1 MSEPI
6 QNAAIEDVLSSIR
19 RLVSEDTRKETP
31 DETVRQPEK
40 APRLVLTPALRVAE
54 TGAAETGAEGEL
66 SVSEGDDRQGDSSL
80 PEEPVEVSWEPI
92 ETPGEQATHG
102 INDGAIQEL
111 VDEAFAGIIAEDL
124 TEPQDTSDGA
134 QAPWA
139 NPDKTTLFEAAKVE
153 ILTNPVHVP
162 EEVAEEEAAEEEAAQ
177 VTGAGDAGEHSD
189 FDVADDDAE
198 GRTLASRFAAMEAV
212 IASTPDQWE
221 PDGDVGD
228 DYAGTPTETM
238 DWQDH
243 VEEDAAARAADPA
256 EELVVE
262 AAAEEIAGEG
272 SEFPEQAGEEPL
284 SPEETADRE
293 SVFADDTFLDEESL
307 RELVADIV
315 RQELQGALG
324 ERITRNVRKLVRRE
338 IHRALAAHDL
348 D

>member
-19 RLVSEDTRKETP
+19 RLVSEDTRREAP
-31 DETVRQPEK
+31 EETVRQPEK

-54 TGAAETGAEGEL
+54 SAPSAEAGTAGANEDL
-66 SVSEGDDRQGDSSL
+66 SVSAASDDPEDL
-80 PEEPVEVSWEPI
+80 PAPEASRD
-92 ETPGEQATHG
+92 QDMHG

-111 VDEAFAGIIAEDL
+111 VDEAFAGILAGDEADL
-124 TEPQDTSDGA
+124 AGAGDGA
-134 QAPWA
+134 PAPWA
-139 NPDKTTLFEAAKVE
+139 DPDKTTLFEAARVE

-162 EEVAEEEAAEEEAAQ
+162 EDMADAVEDPEPVAEEAAEQAESG
-177 VTGAGDAGEHSD
+177 GASERPDQ
-189 FDVADDDAE
+189 
-198 GRTLASRFAAMEAV
+198 TLASRFAAMEAV

-243 VEEDAAARAADPA
+243 VEEDEPADMSEPA
-256 EELVVE
+256 EEMVLD
-262 AAAEEIAGEG
+262 AAAEELTEDAPEVPESAAEAPADTEEAG
-272 SEFPEQAGEEPL
+272 
-284 SPEETADRE
+284 DRDT
-293 SVFADDTFLDEESL
+293 VFADDTFLDEESL

>member
-19 RLVSEDTRKETP
+19 RLVSEDTRREAP
-31 DETVRQPEK
+31 EETVRQPEK

-54 TGAAETGAEGEL
+54 SAPSAEAETAGAGEDL
-66 SVSEGDDRQGDSSL
+66 SVSAVPDPEDL
-80 PEEPVEVSWEPI
+80 PAPEAAR
-92 ETPGEQATHG
+92 EQDMHG

-111 VDEAFAGIIAEDL
+111 VDEAFAGILAGDEADVAGAG
-124 TEPQDTSDGA
+124 DGA
-134 QAPWA
+134 PAPWA
-139 NPDKTTLFEAAKVE
+139 DPDKTTLFEAARVE

-162 EEVAEEEAAEEEAAQ
+162 EDMADAVEHPEPVAEETAEQAEPGVAAEGPDQ
-177 VTGAGDAGEHSD
+177 
-189 FDVADDDAE
+189 
-198 GRTLASRFAAMEAV
+198 TLASRFAAMEAV

-243 VEEDAAARAADPA
+243 VEEDEPADMSEPA
-256 EELVVE
+256 EEMVLE
-262 AAAEEIAGEG
+262 AAAEELTDDAPEVPESAAEAPAGTE
-272 SEFPEQAGEEPL
+272 EAG
-284 SPEETADRE
+284 DRD

>member
-19 RLVSEDTRKETP
+19 RLVSEDTRREAP
-31 DETVRQPEK
+31 EETVRQPEK

-54 TGAAETGAEGEL
+54 SAPSAEAETAGASEDL
-66 SVSEGDDRQGDSSL
+66 SVSAAPDPEDL
-80 PEEPVEVSWEPI
+80 PAPEAAR
-92 ETPGEQATHG
+92 EQDMHG

-111 VDEAFAGIIAEDL
+111 VDEAFAGILAGDEADVAGAG
-124 TEPQDTSDGA
+124 DGA
-134 QAPWA
+134 PAPWA
-139 NPDKTTLFEAAKVE
+139 DPDKTTLFEAARVE

-162 EEVAEEEAAEEEAAQ
+162 EDLADAVEEPEPAAEGPDQ
-177 VTGAGDAGEHSD
+177 
-189 FDVADDDAE
+189 
-198 GRTLASRFAAMEAV
+198 TLASRFAAMEAV

-243 VEEDAAARAADPA
+243 VEEDEPADMSEPA
-256 EELVVE
+256 EEMVLE
-262 AAAEEIAGEG
+262 AAAEELTEDAPEAPESAAEAPEGTEEAG
-272 SEFPEQAGEEPL
+272 
-284 SPEETADRE
+284 DRD